1 MELTMNSDAKHLF
14 INLFSKIFKSIFFYE
29 NYHLNSVDNSIRRFP
44 HLVPLNNVTK
54 QFSLDIALFRFY
66 QDQ

>member
-1 MELTMNSDAKHLF
+1 MEFTMNSDAKHLF
-14 INLFSKIFKSIFFYE
+14 VNLFSKMFNFFFND
-29 NYHLNSVDNSIRRFP
+29 NYHLNSLDNSIKRFP

-54 QFSLDIALFRFY
+54 EFSLDIALFRFY

>member
-1 MELTMNSDAKHLF
+1 MEFTMNSDAKHLF
-14 INLFSKIFKSIFFYE
+14 VNLFSKMFNFFFYD
-29 NYHLNSVDNSIRRFP
+29 NYHLNSLDNSIKKIP